1 MSSAD
6 KRFIMCAVYVRSV
19 VVEVLRRGRGGRA
32 RKQKSSGA
40 DCLRRMCRVG
50 CERWGGRTCG
60 SRFPM
65 AADAGFALSRLSQAV
80 TCCYSVPCAAVAA
93 ARTEVEDISAAPFD
107 PARNSRAQSYIRA
120 GLLTRSPPCAFP
132 TDGSVASCTTL
143 PPQRRNSSGF
153 TPDSLLTP
161 SFGRRLE
168 RCKGISFP
176 RNSNIFLRFRAPG
189 LVACVGSR
197 IYGKVRCVAVTAVRG
212 VLCAFAPPMA
222 GVSNNIYN
230 FASYNAFIRRCRHAA
245 ADAEA

>member
-1 MSSAD
+1 MRPSLLW
-6 KRFIMCAVYVRSV
+6 R
-19 VVEVLRRGRGGRA
+19 
-32 RKQKSSGA
+32 
-40 DCLRRMCRVG
+40 
-50 CERWGGRTCG
+50 
-60 SRFPM
+60 P
-65 AADAGFALSRLSQAV
+65 LSRLQFQPLVRPQSLVAAP
-80 TCCYSVPCAAVAA
+80 VPSAAVAA

-143 PPQRRNSSGF
+143 PPQRRNSQQRVLFRLHTGF
-153 TPDSLLTP
+153 PFNPVVWTEART
-161 SFGRRLE
+161 
-168 RCKGISFP
+168 CKGISFP
-176 RNSNIFLRFRAPG
+176 RNSNIFLRFRALG

-212 VLCAFAPPMA
+212 VLRAFAPPMA

-230 FASYNAFIRRCRHAA
+230 FASYNAFMRRGRYVA

>member
-1 MSSAD
+1 MLPTLLW
-6 KRFIMCAVYVRSV
+6 R
-19 VVEVLRRGRGGRA
+19 
-32 RKQKSSGA
+32 
-40 DCLRRMCRVG
+40 
-50 CERWGGRTCG
+50 
-60 SRFPM
+60 P
-65 AADAGFALSRLSQAV
+65 LSRLQFQPLVRPQSLVAAP
-80 TCCYSVPCAAVAA
+80 VPSAAVAA

-120 GLLTRSPPCAFP
+120 GLLTRSRP
-132 TDGSVASCTTL
+132 TG
-143 PPQRRNSSGF
+143 QWRRARHYLRRGGTHSSEYCSGF

-176 RNSNIFLRFRAPG
+176 RNSNIFLRFRALG
-189 LVACVGSR
+189 LVACAVQR
-197 IYGKVRCVAVTAVRG
+197 IYSKVRCVAVTAVRG

-230 FASYNAFIRRCRHAA
+230 FASYNAFMRRCRHAA